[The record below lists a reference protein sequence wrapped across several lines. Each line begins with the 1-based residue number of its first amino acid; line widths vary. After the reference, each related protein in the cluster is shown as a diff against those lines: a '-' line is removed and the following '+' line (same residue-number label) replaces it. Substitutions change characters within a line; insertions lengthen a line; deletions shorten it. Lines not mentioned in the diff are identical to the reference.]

1 MTAIGHEGMT
11 MSNRNFKA
19 MRAQFCHV
27 WTMKNGKAVMVQQ
40 YIDTFQ
46 IRAIVAG

>member
-11 MSNRNFKA
+11 MSNRIFKA
-19 MRAQFCHV
+19 MHAQFCRV
-27 WTMKNGKAVMVQQ
+27 WAVENGKAVMVQP

-46 IRAIVAG
+46 VQAIVAG